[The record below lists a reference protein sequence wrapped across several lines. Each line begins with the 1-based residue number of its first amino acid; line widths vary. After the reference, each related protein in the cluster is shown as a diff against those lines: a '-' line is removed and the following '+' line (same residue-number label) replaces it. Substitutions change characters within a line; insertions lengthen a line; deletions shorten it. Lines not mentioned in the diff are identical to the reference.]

1 MTQLVQWVASA
12 RHFVIVTGAGIST
25 SAGIPDFRGPQG
37 VWTLEKQKKE
47 KKINE
52 NNDTEQKQSN
62 NASTN
67 TTTVTITNG
76 RKRPRPSNT
85 ATPFSACVDDS
96 NTSSLPPPATTTTAL
111 DFSKAQP
118 TLTHRAIATLAHAG
132 RLKFCITQNVDGL
145 HRRSGLLRSQHAVLH
160 GCAFTEKCS
169 KCGTEFFRDEEV
181 GGMSFQKTGRTCTA
195 ATATTTISSSIGSS
209 SKMVTCTTGELGAV
223 VCCTGDLHDT
233 LLDWEDE
240 LPRDDLDRSE
250 RACQRADLVL
260 CLGTSLRI
268 EPAGSLPT
276 LAQRYVIVNLQDT
289 PKDKK
294 AALIIRAKVDDV
306 MKELMQRLG
315 YSDASWDD
323 TLNVPPPIIERQ
335 WKAATTIVVVPK
347 EEEAVES

>member
-1 MTQLVQWVASA
+1 MTELVQWVASA
-12 RHFVIVTGAGIST
+12 RQFVILTGAGIST

-37 VWTLEKQKKE
+37 VWTLEKE
-47 KKINE
+47 KKKKKSSFNEINGA
-52 NNDTEQKQSN
+52 EQQQSN
-62 NASTN
+62 EASTTR
-67 TTTVTITNG
+67 TTTNG
-76 RKRPRPSNT
+76 RKRQRPSST
-85 ATPFSACVDDS
+85 TTTLSDDVDES
-96 NTSSLPPPATTTTAL
+96 NTSPPTTTETTTM

-118 TLTHRAIATLAHAG
+118 TLTHRAIATLAHTG

-169 KCGTEFFRDEEV
+169 TCGTEFFRDEEV

-195 ATATTTISSSIGSS
+195 LSRSSSS
-209 SKMVTCTTGELGAV
+209 SKMVTSTTEELGAV
-223 VCCTGDLHDT
+223 ACCNGDLHDT

-240 LPRDDLDRSE
+240 LPLDDLERSE

-276 LAQRYVIVNLQDT
+276 LAQRFVIVNLQDT
-289 PKDKK
+289 PKDQK

-306 MKELMQRLG
+306 MKELMRRLG
-315 YSDASWDD
+315 HGDDAWDE
-323 TLNVPPPIIERQ
+323 NSYMPPPIIERQ
-335 WKAATTIVVVPK
+335 WKATATIGVVPN
-347 EEEAVES
+347 EEEETV